1 VMKKA
6 LVIFDNKRVANK
18 WPVKYVANVHDE
30 IQMETSP
37 EFADIV
43 GKACVE
49 SIREAGEF
57 FKLRCPLDGEYKY
70 GKSWRHTH

>member
-1 VMKKA
+1 MKKA
-6 LVIFDNKRVANK
+6 LVIFDDKRKANN

-49 SIREAGEF
+49 SIREAGEV